1 MNAESNILLGSL
13 ALTGLLSGAVVL
25 YLGRPLRGVLRDLC
39 GSDERARYWVAFAN
53 VMHILLPVTAV
64 LIAREAPRSGTTVVM
79 AILDQTRWAL
89 AGLIISVVSVAVGV
103 AVFLA
108 PRSATVVVDR
118 EQADDLQ
125 RLLSKV
131 HALRA
136 HDVLTPPQ
144 RGERSA

>member
-1 MNAESNILLGSL
+1 MNAESTVLLCSL
-13 ALTGLLSGAVVL
+13 ALTGVLCAAVVL
-25 YLGRPLRGVLRDLC
+25 YLGPPLRGVLRDLC
-39 GSDERARYWVAFAN
+39 GSDERAKYWVAFAN

-64 LIAREAPRSGTTVVM
+64 LLAREAPRSGGATVM

-89 AGLIISVVSVAVGV
+89 AGLILSVVSVALGV

-108 PRSATVVVDR
+108 PRSATVIVDR